1 MKKRLQ
7 DLVNRLSYIKPPP
20 PPIKMNVDEYIE
32 LLNRIK
38 NSEPDLQEEA
48 LKVLDQYQVD
58 LEILAEKLSRKIEE
72 DIQYEKTFK
81 QYQITFFFL
90 FLCGCLNLIYK
101 NGNKTYSLYCF

>member
-1 MKKRLQ
+1 MNKRLQ

-38 NSEPDLQEEA
+38 NSEPNLQEEA

-58 LEILAEKLSRKIEE
+58 LEILAEKLA
-72 DIQYEKTFK
+72 EKLRRIYNMK
-81 QYQITFFFL
+81 KP
-90 FLCGCLNLIYK
+90 LNNIK
-101 NGNKTYSLYCF
+101 

>member
-38 NSEPDLQEEA
+38 NSEPGLQEEA
-48 LKVLDQYQVD
+48 LKLLDQYQVD
-58 LEILAEKLSRKIEE
+58 LEILAEKLADKLRKI
-72 DIQYEKTFK
+72 Y
-81 QYQITFFFL
+81 
-90 FLCGCLNLIYK
+90 NMK
-101 NGNKTYSLYCF
+101 NPSPNSK